1 MYIHNI
7 SFIHLK
13 QGCNENEDDED
24 AKRCFLTHSRPEK
37 GPCPRA
43 LAAEAVMAMLL
54 DMGDDGALSRIDD
67 GVIGWDGGGAIHHGV
82 S

>member
-1 MYIHNI
+1 MYIHNT

-13 QGCNENEDDED
+13 QGCNENED